1 MAKTISQLEETIL
14 MQNTNV
20 ATKNDEKNV
29 QIREET
35 RESERYIKPAVD
47 IIETED
53 GLTLI
58 ADMPGVSKDSL
69 DANVDKGILT
79 ISAPISHS
87 MPGRPIY
94 TEFEFASYYRQFSIP
109 ETLDQEKAKA
119 EFRNG
124 VLTLKVPVAAAAKP
138 RKIEIKAV

>member
-1 MAKTISQLEETIL
+1 

-87 MPGRPIY
+87 IPGRPIY
-94 TEFEFASYYRQFSIP
+94 TEFELASYYRQFSIP
-109 ETLDQEKAKA
+109 EILDQEKAKA

-124 VLTLKVPVAAAAKP
+124 VLTLKVPVAAAEKP